1 MKSILALAFIV
12 LVVSASLP
20 EEDDV
25 LVLSESNF

>member
-1 MKSILALAFIV
+1 MKSIIDFAFIA